1 MKLFKVLQSLHLKL
15 VIVYVLLIVVGMQ
28 IIGLFFANSLEQDL
42 TSKFKESI
50 DAQVQMESMQ
60 IKEVYKKNPDN
71 QTKIKDEI
79 QSLMADFREREEIE
93 EMRFI
98 NENRIMLAT
107 SKVNNE
113 PNIGRRVT
121 DDSIDEALSTGESY
135 RHVLMNEESNERIYV
150 QAEPVKVGHE
160 IVGVIYVVSNIE
172 TVYAQLNQINNT
184 FIIGTAISL
193 LITIILGTFIARTIT
208 KPISDMRNQALE
220 MSKGNYT
227 QRVKINSS
235 DEIGELALSLII
247 RILPRLSVAMI
258 PSDM

>member
-15 VIVYVLLIVVGMQ
+15 VIVNVLLIVVGMQ
-28 IIGLFFANSLEQDL
+28 IIGLFFTNSLEQDL
-42 TSKFKESI
+42 TSKFKENI

-93 EMRFI
+93 EIRFI

-121 DDSIDEALSTGESY
+121 DDSIDEVLSTGESY
-135 RHVLMNEESNERIYV
+135 
-150 QAEPVKVGHE
+150 
-160 IVGVIYVVSNIE
+160 
-172 TVYAQLNQINNT
+172 
-184 FIIGTAISL
+184 
-193 LITIILGTFIARTIT
+193 
-208 KPISDMRNQALE
+208 
-220 MSKGNYT
+220 
-227 QRVKINSS
+227 
-235 DEIGELALSLII
+235 LSLIHI
-247 RILPRLSVAMI
+247 
-258 PSDM
+258 

>member
-15 VIVYVLLIVVGMQ
+15 VIVNVLLIVVGMQ
-28 IIGLFFANSLEQDL
+28 IIGLFFTNSLEQDL
-42 TSKFKESI
+42 TSKFKENI

-93 EMRFI
+93 EIRFI

-121 DDSIDEALSTGESY
+121 DDSIDEVLSTGASY
-135 RHVLMNEESNERIYV
+135 RHVLM
-150 QAEPVKVGHE
+150 
-160 IVGVIYVVSNIE
+160 
-172 TVYAQLNQINNT
+172 
-184 FIIGTAISL
+184 
-193 LITIILGTFIARTIT
+193 
-208 KPISDMRNQALE
+208 
-220 MSKGNYT
+220 
-227 QRVKINSS
+227 
-235 DEIGELALSLII
+235 LSLIHI
-247 RILPRLSVAMI
+247 
-258 PSDM
+258 